1 MASEDEDEEEPAGRL
16 LRGEEQPREMPE
28 EFSIGTLHAWNNGY
42 AYLYRKEIIDRE
54 TVYVCYRQ
62 SDSGRHNE
70 CMVLRRESGVWI
82 AYNSCITGN
91 ALICRNVTF
100 RSNHDVTEAGYHF
113 CEMNKSAT
121 QWQEID
127 EPVWGDGIWCLTKV
141 ITKVTKTEVSNEEI
155 Q

>member
-1 MASEDEDEEEPAGRL
+1 MASADEGEEQPAGSL

-42 AYLYRKEIIDRE
+42 AYLYRKEIINGE
-54 TVYVCYRQ
+54 TVFVCNRQ

-70 CMVLRRESGVWI
+70 FMVLRRESGVWI
-82 AYNSCITGN
+82 AYNSSRTGN
-91 ALICRNVTF
+91 LLTCRNVIL
-100 RSNHDVTEAGYHF
+100 RSKRDITSDGLHL
-113 CEMNKSAT
+113 CEMNESAT

-141 ITKVTKTEVSNEEI
+141 TKTEVTTEEV